1 LREYLLSARKS
12 KLERVPNEEIR
23 RIMQA
28 EETVLDRI
36 EARRLRWFGHVMRM
50 PKERWPAIIHL
61 QIPLGRRKR
70 G

>member
-1 LREYLLSARKS
+1 LREYLFSARKS
-12 KLERVPNEEIR
+12 TLERVPNEEIR

-36 EARRLRWFGHVMRM
+36 RWFGHVMRM

-61 QIPLGRRKR
+61 TDPTGKKEE
-70 G
+70 GMT